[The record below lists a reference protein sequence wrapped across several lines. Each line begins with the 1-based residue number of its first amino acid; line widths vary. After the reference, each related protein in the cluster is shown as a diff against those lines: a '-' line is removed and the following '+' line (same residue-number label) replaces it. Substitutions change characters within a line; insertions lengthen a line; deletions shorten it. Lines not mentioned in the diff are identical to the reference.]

1 MMKHNTRPRSIL
13 FSVLAG
19 LLVIVPVLTAAA
31 ETPEW
36 TTAFADSIF
45 YAWRDGAPMPQMS
58 AAHPDASLADAYLVQ
73 RHFVKRM
80 LETETLGGFKA
91 AGVANP
97 APDFPLVGVMLT
109 SGIFYATDGIVIDL
123 AKDPHRHVENEIGYV
138 FDKAITAPI
147 EDIDILRRHIKA
159 ILAIVEVPGHA
170 VEERQ
175 PVTSNDIVAWNANAR
190 EMILGAEKAPD
201 EIDPDSIEIT
211 LTRDGERINEARG
224 DMAAGGQWGTLLK
237 TVNHLLRQGY
247 TIQPG
252 HVITNGA
259 LGNILKA
266 EPGHYRADYG
276 PLGVIEFEV
285 RAAPDDSMK

>member
-1 MMKHNTRPRSIL
+1 MLRYNVHKSAISYFFLISIL
-13 FSVLAG
+13 F
-19 LLVIVPVLTAAA
+19 LVPRMTAAV
-31 ETPEW
+31 EPPEW
-36 TTAFADSIF
+36 AAPFAESIF
-45 YAWRDGAPMPQMS
+45 NAWREGTPMPQMS

-97 APDFPLVGVMLT
+97 DADFPLVGVMLN
-109 SGIFYATDGIVIDL
+109 SGIRYATDNIVIDL
-123 AKDPHRHVENEIGYV
+123 ALDPHRHVENEIGYV
-138 FDKAITAPI
+138 FDKAITAPV
-147 EDIDILRRHIKA
+147 EDIDTLRRHVKA
-159 ILAIVEVPGHA
+159 VLAIVEVPGHA
-170 VEERQ
+170 VEARQ
-175 PVTSNDIVAWNANAR
+175 PATTNDIVAWNANAK
-190 EMILGAEKAPD
+190 EMILGAEKAPA

-224 DMAAGGQWGTLLK
+224 DMAAGGQWRTLLK

-252 HVITNGA
+252 QVITNGA
-259 LGNILKA
+259 LGKILKA
-266 EPGHYRADYG
+266 EPGRYRADYG

-285 RAAPDDSMK
+285 RGASGESMK